1 MAAVQILLPKLGFS
15 MNEGAVREWLVADG
29 DQVTEGQTLYLLE
42 SEKSVLEIE
51 SPAAGILKIIAS
63 AGTVY
68 EIGTLLAEIG

>member
-1 MAAVQILLPKLGFS
+1 MAAVQVLLPKLGFS
-15 MNEGAVREWLVADG
+15 MNEGAVQEWLAADG